1 MILTDYYRMQE
12 LKPIKSHRL
21 DCTASTG
28 NYEPF
33 EVIAQRARNKRF
45 FVYYTDVPDSFIEDA
60 KRGAD
65 KALTNGK
72 SISSIFVPD
81 LNNPLY
87 GYGDT
92 KGTDDALLFLF
103 GDGYTTLDI
112 FVARGYKNNVK
123 GLFNLFLDGELGD
136 EIEELR
142 KAAKTI

>member
-21 DCTASTG
+21 DCIASTG

-103 GDGYTTLDI
+103 GDGY
-112 FVARGYKNNVK
+112 
-123 GLFNLFLDGELGD
+123 
-136 EIEELR
+136 
-142 KAAKTI
+142 